1 MDWWGKNKKGYSAIT
16 SNTVHIGNGKSL
28 KVKVAKKQHVQ
39 QYVQAIQNRKA
50 RFEFEILD
58 TIVAGIQLF
67 GSEVKSVRLGKAS
80 LSDSFAMIHHN
91 EVWLENMQITPY
103 EHNHI
108 EMLEPKRSRKL
119 LLHKEEIRKILTKIN
134 EKGLTLVPLKAFFNS
149 KGLLKIELAIAKG
162 KKLYDK
168 RETIKKAIL
177 NKKPGIHA
185 FSDCKGTT

>member
-1 MDWWGKNKKGYSAIT
+1 MS
-16 SNTVHIGNGKSL
+16 
-28 KVKVAKKQHVQ
+28 KKQNSQ

-58 TIVAGIQLF
+58 TLVAGIQLF

-80 LSDSFAMIHHN
+80 LSDSFAIILRN

-103 EHNHI
+103 EHDHLV
-108 EMLEPKRSRKL
+108 MLEPKRSRKL
-119 LLHKEEIRKILTKIN
+119 LLHKEEIAKIQTKIN

-149 KGLLKIELAIAKG
+149 KGLLKIEIAIAKG

-168 RETIKKAIL
+168 RETIKARENQRQMEQVRKQY
-177 NKKPGIHA
+177 
-185 FSDCKGTT
+185 